1 MVKKRGYRIEL
12 GEIEACLYQMG
23 DIKEV
28 GVIAVPDAEQGLKI
42 KAFFSTRGETR
53 PSIIALKAF
62 CAQRLPVYMV
72 PDLFVFQN
80 ALPRTSTD
88 KVDYQALKA
97 L

>member
-1 MVKKRGYRIEL
+1 
-12 GEIEACLYQMG
+12 
-23 DIKEV
+23 
-28 GVIAVPDAEQGLKI
+28 
-42 KAFFSTRGETR
+42 
-53 PSIIALKAF
+53 
-62 CAQRLPVYMV
+62 VYMV